1 MGRKDLYQLSERN
14 GRGTEV
20 IWLSLGL
27 LLAGMLI
34 MTVVGLSSRTGRL
47 ATLAHRGG
55 VVLLLAGMAIAMIAI

>member
-1 MGRKDLYQLSERN
+1 MSEQNGGRN
-14 GRGTEV
+14 EV

-27 LLAGMLI
+27 LLAGTLI
-34 MTVVGLSSRTGRL
+34 MTVVGWSSRTGRL